1 MNRLI
6 VEISW
11 ASLWRVLLILGLVVL
26 IYFAR
31 NAITVLFLAIFISS
45 ALDSLVIRLEGWRIP
60 RLLGTILVFLTLLLS
75 AAILIYTIVPIAL
88 FELRGI
94 FNNLDGTIGQILSL
108 GIPQQFTD
116 IINNNLENISNT
128 LFAGSASF
136 LGIMSHLLGGI
147 TSLLVTLVIAFY
159 LTLSRDGVG
168 RFIRAVFPEDLE
180 DKVLS
185 IYYRSKKKIGHWFQA
200 QLILSLVIG
209 LLVFIGLSVLGVKYA
224 LILSIFAAVFELIPI
239 VGPIFAGGVAV
250 VIGFSQSI
258 AIGVYVLLLFLV
270 IQQLENHVLVPI
282 MMKKAID
289 VHPVVILIALF
300 GGVELAGF
308 VGLILAV
315 PAVVVASEV
324 VDDWVTQKEMN
335 RRHLGV

>member
-1 MNRLI
+1 MI

-11 ASLWRVLLILGLVVL
+11 ATLWRVLLMLGLAVL
-26 IYFAR
+26 VYFAR

-45 ALDSLVIRLEGWRIP
+45 ALDSVVIKLESWRIP
-60 RLLGTILVFLTLLLS
+60 RLLGTILVFLTFLLS

-94 FNNLDGTIGQILSL
+94 FNNLDGVVGQILSL
-108 GIPQQFTD
+108 GVPQQFTNL
-116 IINNNLENISNT
+116 INSNLESISNM

-136 LGIMSHLLGGI
+136 LEVMGRLLGGV
-147 TSLLVTLVIAFY
+147 TSLLATLVIAFY

-200 QLILSLVIG
+200 QLILSLVMG
-209 LLVFIGLSVLGVKYA
+209 FLVFTGLWILGVKYA
-224 LILSIFAAVFELIPI
+224 VILGIFAAIFELVPI

-250 VIGFSQSI
+250 VIGFSQS
-258 AIGVYVLLLFLV
+258 ATIGVYVLLLFLV

-289 VHPVVILIALF
+289 VHPVVILIALLA
-300 GGVELAGF
+300 GVELAGF

-324 VDDWVTQKEMN
+324 VDDWVAQKEMN
-335 RRHLGV
+335 RHHLDV

>member
-1 MNRLI
+1 MI

-11 ASLWRVLLILGLVVL
+11 ATLWRVLLMLGLATLV
-26 IYFAR
+26 YFAR

-45 ALDSLVIRLEGWRIP
+45 ALDSLVIKLESWRVP

-75 AAILIYTIVPIAL
+75 VAILIYTIVPIAL

-94 FNNLDGTIGQILSL
+94 FNNLDGVIGKILSL

-116 IINNNLENISNT
+116 LINSNLENFSNA
-128 LFAGSASF
+128 LFAGSTSF
-136 LGIMSHLLGGI
+136 LEIMSHLLGGV
-147 TSLLVTLVIAFY
+147 TSLLATFVIAFY

-185 IYYRSKKKIGHWFQA
+185 VYYRSKKKIGHWFQA
-200 QLILSLVIG
+200 QLILSFVVGFMVFAG
-209 LLVFIGLSVLGVKYA
+209 LWLLGVKYA
-224 LILSIFAAVFELIPI
+224 VILGIFAAIFELIPI
-239 VGPIFAGGVAV
+239 VGPIFAGGLAV
-250 VIGFSQSI
+250 VIGFSESAATGI
-258 AIGVYVLLLFLV
+258 YVLLLFLV

-282 MMKKAID
+282 MMQKAID
-289 VHPVVILIALF
+289 VHPVVILIALL

-324 VDDWVTQKEMN
+324 VNDWVAQKEIN
-335 RRHLGV
+335 RRHLDV

>member
-1 MNRLI
+1 MI

-11 ASLWRVLLILGLVVL
+11 ASLWRVLLMLSLVVL

-45 ALDSLVIRLEGWRIP
+45 ALDSLVIKLETWRIP

-75 AAILIYTIVPIAL
+75 VAVLIYTIVPIAL

-94 FNNLDGTIGQILSL
+94 FNNLDGVVGQILNL
-108 GIPQQFTD
+108 GIPRQFTD
-116 IINNNLENISNT
+116 LINSNLENISNT
-128 LFAGSASF
+128 LFAGSTSF
-136 LGIMSHLLGGI
+136 LEVMGHLLGGV
-147 TSLLVTLVIAFY
+147 TSLLATLIIAFY

-168 RFIRAVFPEDLE
+168 RFIRAVFPEDME

-185 IYYRSKKKIGHWFQA
+185 IYYRSKKKIGLWFQA
-200 QLILSLVIG
+200 QLILSLVVGFLAFLG
-209 LLVFIGLSVLGVKYA
+209 LWLLGVKYA
-224 LILSIFAAVFELIPI
+224 VILGILAAIFELVPI

-250 VIGFSQSI
+250 VIGLSQSP
-258 AIGVYVLLLFLV
+258 ATGVYVLLLFLV
-270 IQQLENHVLVPI
+270 IQQLENHVLIPI

-289 VHPVVILIALF
+289 VHPVVILIALL
-300 GGVELAGF
+300 GGAELAGF

-315 PAVVVASEV
+315 PAVVIANEV
-324 VDDWVTQKEMN
+324 VADWVTQKEIN
-335 RRHLGV
+335 RRHPDA